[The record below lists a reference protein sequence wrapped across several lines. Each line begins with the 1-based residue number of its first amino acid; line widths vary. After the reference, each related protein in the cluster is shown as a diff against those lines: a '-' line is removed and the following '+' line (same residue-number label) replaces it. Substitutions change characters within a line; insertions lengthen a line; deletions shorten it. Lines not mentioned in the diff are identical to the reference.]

1 MANEGLELAGKH
13 MGIVVDNAD
22 PLKLGRLKVRVLE
35 AYGDQ
40 SADVLPW
47 ALPCFAYGGMP
58 QMALY
63 AVPEVGAGV
72 WVEFQWKDGQP
83 DASHPVWT
91 GLWLAQGETPEQVEG
106 SAEDAHY
113 YKVFKTT
120 SGHFLT
126 FCDKPGEEFIR
137 LEDKNKSYIL
147 FKDGRIFINAPT
159 EIKEIGGVI
168 NLN

>member
-22 PLKLGRLKVRVLE
+22 SLKLGRLKVRVQE
-35 AYGDQ
+35 AYGEQPVDN
-40 SADVLPW
+40 
-47 ALPCFAYGGMP
+47 LPCFAYGGMP

-72 WVEFQWKDGQP
+72 WVEFMWKDGQP
-83 DASHPVWT
+83 DATHPVWT
-91 GLWLAQGETPEQVEG
+91 GLWLAEGETPEQVEG

-137 LEDKNKSYIL
+137 LEDKNESYIL
-147 FKDGRIFINAPT
+147 FKDGRIYINAPT

>member
-22 PLKLGRLKVRVLE
+22 PLKLGRLKVRVQE
-35 AYGDQ
+35 AYGEQPVDN
-40 SADVLPW
+40 LPW
-47 ALPCFAYGGMP
+47 AWPCFAYGGMP

-72 WVEFQWKDGQP
+72 WVEFMWKDGQP

-91 GLWLAQGETPEQVEG
+91 GLWLAQGETPEQVES

-137 LEDKNKSYIL
+137 LEDKNKSYS
-147 FKDGRIFINAPT
+147 
-159 EIKEIGGVI
+159 
-168 NLN
+168 